1 MWAQW
6 VISHTFKTCS
16 PDWKGQMWSGGFNTG
31 HGSATGVAE
40 ELPRSVASCT
50 ILPFP
55 TPLQCR
61 CICYIKSVERRILL
75 QAKPSTCP
83 IGIPVGGAPV
93 THMFTPLDKSSG
105 SWFVLGT
112 NEIALHPHLPA
123 QEPVVTFHQ
132 EQLVAFSRL
141 LKSIQPE
148 ICLKHF
154 VIGFDLLSTRK
165 TLSTAP
171 CRAQVT
177 SVNHI
182 GIILVN
188 FY

>member
-75 QAKPSTCP
+75 QAKPSTGP

-123 QEPVVTFHQ
+123 QEPVVTFH
-132 EQLVAFSRL
+132 LVVAFSRL

-165 TLSTAP
+165 TFSTAP

>member
-75 QAKPSTCP
+75 QAKPSTGP
-83 IGIPVGGAPV
+83 IGIAVGGAPV
-93 THMFTPLDKSSG
+93 LLHCQPLPHR
-105 SWFVLGT
+105 V
-112 NEIALHPHLPA
+112 IHPHA
-123 QEPVVTFHQ
+123 GHQHRQQRQQVVF
-132 EQLVAFSRL
+132 RYN
-141 LKSIQPE
+141 
-148 ICLKHF
+148 
-154 VIGFDLLSTRK
+154 RK
-165 TLSTAP
+165 TRS
-171 CRAQVT
+171 QYF
-177 SVNHI
+177 SI
-182 GIILVN
+182 
-188 FY
+188 